1 MGYIGG
7 IKYAERIHQS
17 REKSFFLQ
25 VLPKGFY
32 FRHFVTRENRKKF
45 VKKRGCD
52 NVYAPSLPF
61 QNKRE
66 EAASAALDK

>member
-1 MGYIGG
+1 MPSESIRV
-7 IKYAERIHQS
+7 ERRVS
-17 REKSFFLQ
+17 FYKSCPRAFI
-25 VLPKGFY
+25 

-66 EAASAALDK
+66 EAASAAALDK